1 MERRDI
7 QKRIFKQCDEHLTE
21 GAELQRQADK
31 MRNLFKVTHELSL
44 PLTAFLAQDSQS
56 SDQHTCRFPAPAVS
70 QELVGPT
77 ALQSTYHVQNTLATQ
92 KAVAEQVTRPRTAV
106 SRRAGREY

>member
-7 QKRIFKQCDEHLTE
+7 QERIFKQCDEHLTE

-31 MRNLFKVTHELSL
+31 MRNLFEVTHELSL
-44 PLTAFLAQDSQS
+44 PLTAFLAEHSQS
-56 SDQHTCRFPAPAVS
+56 SDQHTYRFPAPAVS

-77 ALQSTYHVQNTLATQ
+77 ALQSTYHDQNMHATQ
-92 KAVAEQVTRPRTAV
+92 KAVAE
-106 SRRAGREY
+106 